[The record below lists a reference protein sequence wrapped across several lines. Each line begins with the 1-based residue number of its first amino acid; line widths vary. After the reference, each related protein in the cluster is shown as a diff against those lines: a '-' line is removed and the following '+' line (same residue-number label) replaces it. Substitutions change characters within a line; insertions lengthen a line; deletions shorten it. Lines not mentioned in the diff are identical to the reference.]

1 MKVLSFMSRRRLFVE
16 NRNLRKRVNDLES
29 DIDEIQRNCN
39 KQILQIEKEYE
50 DKNKIEK
57 ERNDILS
64 KDNRILMTTMRK
76 KDKEIAELKKKLE
89 EYKNVEEYQ
98 GQFRNIL

>member
-39 KQILQIEKEYE
+39 KQILQIEKEYKG
-50 DKNKIEK
+50 KNKTEK
-57 ERNDILS
+57 ERNDVLA
-64 KDNRILMTTMRK
+64 KDNRILMTTIRK

-98 GQFRNIL
+98 G

>member
-1 MKVLSFMSRRRLFVE
+1 MKVLSFMSRRRLFAE
-16 NRNLRKRVNDLES
+16 NCNLRKRVNDLES

-39 KQILQIEKEYE
+39 KQILQIEKEYKG
-50 DKNKIEK
+50 KNKTEK
-57 ERNDILS
+57 ERNDVLA

-89 EYKNVEEYQ
+89 EYKNVEEYR
-98 GQFRNIL
+98 G